1 MNQGDQRK
9 NCGKIRC
16 AVLLPAKSK
25 MVEQGKSSS
34 EKKSGF
40 IQVSPSI
47 EGPWTTVRLNY
58 ASPAA
63 CWRLGNDVVASEVSM
78 EDGNRYVN
86 VRSLVSVENNTE
98 YLLDLCLEAKVH
110 SFPNISIGL
119 LKPGDILPVP
129 LAGLTQSASYVLKL
143 KCVMI
148 DGSEY
153 SWSCVV
159 SRPGEP
165 EVACESE
172 SEICIS
178 SLTESE
184 HLLCCTQISSTSP
197 GHNKIYW
204 FCLKTQATEI
214 AKDIRSDPIQ
224 DWTLVVKSPFSIAN
238 YLPFGAEYSVLEKQD
253 NGDLICHSQSR
264 EFIGSGETVKVHT
277 VDIRKPLYFSLL
289 PQRVWLPMRVRLE
302 IEPRFTSARNTL
314 LFHFFYSPLF
324 SYLVYRIWQEAVL
337 VSHPNGVPA
346 KTIDLRSS
354 ATGRSSSFC

>member
-1 MNQGDQRK
+1 MDQGDQRK

-16 AVLLPAKSK
+16 AVLLPAKLK
-25 MVEQGKSSS
+25 MLDQSKSSS

-63 CWRLGNDVVASEVSM
+63 CWRLGNDVVASQVSM

-86 VRSLVSVENNTE
+86 VRSLVSVENNTDF
-98 YLLDLCLEAKVH
+98 LLDICLEAKAR
-110 SFPNISIGL
+110 SFPDISIGL
-119 LKPGDILPVP
+119 LKPGDTLPVP
-129 LAGLTQSASYVLKL
+129 LSGLTQSASYVLKL
-143 KCVMI
+143 KCVMR
-148 DGSEY
+148 DGSDEY
-153 SWSCVV
+153 SWSYVV

-184 HLLCCTQISSTSP
+184 HLLCCTQISSTS
-197 GHNKIYW
+197 GDNKKLW

-238 YLPFGAEYSVLEKQD
+238 CLPFGAEYSVLEKQASGHCID
-253 NGDLICHSQSR
+253 QCRDV
-264 EFIGSGETVKVHT
+264 FGSGETVKVHT
-277 VDIRKPLYFSLL
+277 VDIRNPLYFTLL
-289 PQRVWLPMRVRLE
+289 PQRGWLPMHVSWE
-302 IEPRFTSARNTL
+302 IEPRSTAATHNFCSVSFTPSCIFIRFIEFGRML
-314 LFHFFYSPLF
+314 SL
-324 SYLVYRIWQEAVL
+324 YLTQLMSLQRQLA
-337 VSHPNGVPA
+337 
-346 KTIDLRSS
+346 
-354 ATGRSSSFC
+354 

>member
-1 MNQGDQRK
+1 ML
-9 NCGKIRC
+9 I
-16 AVLLPAKSK
+16 PAKSK
-25 MVEQGKSSS
+25 VVEQSKSSS

-86 VRSLVSVENNTE
+86 VRSLVSVENNTD
-98 YLLDLCLEAKVH
+98 YLLDLCLESKVH

-129 LAGLTQSASYVLKL
+129 LSGLTQSASYVLKL
-143 KCVMI
+143 KCVMP
-148 DGSEY
+148 DGSDEY
-153 SWSCVV
+153 SWSSVV

-165 EVACESE
+165 EVARESE
-172 SEICIS
+172 SEICVS
-178 SLTESE
+178 ALTESE
-184 HLLCCTQISSTSP
+184 HLLCCTQISGTP
-197 GHNKIYW
+197 GNNKIYW

-238 YLPFGAEYSVLEKQD
+238 CLPFEAEYSVLEEQAD
-253 NGDLICHSQSR
+253 GHFVCRCRNV
-264 EFIGSGETVKVHT
+264 FGSGETVKVHT
-277 VDIRKPLYFSLL
+277 VDIGKPLYFSLL
-289 PQRVWLPMRVRLE
+289 PQGVWLPMPVSLE
-302 IEPRFTSARNTL
+302 MEPRFTSARNT
-314 LFHFFYSPLF
+314 
-324 SYLVYRIWQEAVL
+324 
-337 VSHPNGVPA
+337 
-346 KTIDLRSS
+346 
-354 ATGRSSSFC
+354 